1 MLLLPAPSVK
11 VLAKT
16 LMVAGVVLLL
26 AGVKVAVK
34 EEPDPDSV
42 PRVPSVT
49 VISLAIKSEAPSL
62 SVKVMVAV
70 SPDLRVLLS
79 EVIVTVGAAV
89 STVMEIVL
97 EAVLVLPAPSVKVL
111 AATLMVAGV
120 VLLLVGVKLA
130 V

>member
-1 MLLLPAPSVK
+1 VPPS
-11 VLAKT
+11 T
-16 LMVAGVVLLL
+16 VLLEEIN
-26 AGVKVAVK
+26 AV
-34 EEPDPDSV
+34 
-42 PRVPSVT
+42 
-49 VISLAIKSEAPSL
+49 EAPSL

-97 EAVLVLPAPSVKVL
+97 EAVLGLPALSVKEPAL
-111 AATLMVAGV
+111 TLIVARV
-120 VLLLVGVKLA
+120 VLLLVGVKVA

>member
-1 MLLLPAPSVK
+1 MEEIK
-11 VLAKT
+11 
-16 LMVAGVVLLL
+16 
-26 AGVKVAVK
+26 AV
-34 EEPDPDSV
+34 
-42 PRVPSVT
+42 
-49 VISLAIKSEAPSL
+49 EAASL

-70 SPDLRVLLS
+70 WPDLRALLS

-120 VLLLVGVKLA
+120 VLLLVGVKVA